1 MNDIDTII
9 NENKNL
15 IYSITNYFR
24 DYINKE
30 DLFQVGVIGML
41 KAYKNYDES
50 LNIKFTTYAY
60 SYILGEMKKY
70 VREDKGLKVS
80 KSISSLGI
88 KIDKAY
94 ELLSQKLNRYPS
106 SYELASFLEIPEYM
120 VADVINS
127 RVKIKS
133 IDSPVV
139 DDSKELTLHE
149 TIPSKSEDI
158 NTLILLRDELSKL
171 DSFEKDLIKKRYFE
185 DQTQSEIATSL
196 GMSQV
201 QVSRSEKKVLTK
213 LKSRLM

>member
-1 MNDIDTII
+1 MNDIETII
-9 NENKNL
+9 NDNKNL
-15 IYSITNYFR
+15 IYAITNYFK
-24 DYINKE
+24 DYSNKE
-30 DLFQVGVIGML
+30 DLFQVGVLGML
-41 KAYKNYDES
+41 KAYKNYNES

-70 VREDKGLKVS
+70 VREDKGFKVS

-94 ELLSQKLNRYPS
+94 ELLSQKLKRNPS

-127 RVKIKS
+127 RVKIRS
-133 IDSPVV
+133 IDSPVS

-149 TIPSKSEDI
+149 TIASKEEDI

-171 DSFEKDLIKKRYFE
+171 NDFEKELIKKRYFE
-185 DQTQSEIATSL
+185 DQTQNEIASCF